1 MVYVEYSCWSK
12 EIINIFK
19 NSVSSDNNHS
29 NTNSSFF
36 FRRHKF
42 SCIIHS
48 NTDPTKDL
56 HQNSLDSTFLSAQP
70 VAQNTNRGLQPLII
84 PMCAIGTIL
93 PSHRHLRQWLDL
105 LVPYPRAHVGRA
117 ASFSLPMHIHD
128 IYVTTPFLLPSLLL
142 QCFIFFLHHVTNH
155 P

>member
-1 MVYVEYSCWSK
+1 MSSCWSR
-12 EIINIFK
+12 EIINTFK
-19 NSVSSDNNHS
+19 NSVSNDNNESNHS

-36 FRRHKF
+36 FFRKHKF

-84 PMCAIGTIL
+84 PMCGIGTIL

-117 ASFSLPMHIHD
+117 ASFSLLMHIHD
-128 IYVTTPFLLPSLLL
+128 IYVTTPFLLPFLLL
-142 QCFIFFLHHVTNH
+142 QCFIFPSTT
-155 P
+155 